1 MSCIPSA
8 RQAASFSFLVLA
20 AIFVLG
26 GCASSAQKARK
37 EQRDK
42 LIQTNKLYC
51 EFLNGEQYPDID
63 VALNVQMAQ
72 RCDAEKSFT
81 ITSYKTPSEIPGV
94 LYCCALAGKHSA
106 TRTERPA
113 PVKAPAPPAI
123 AKPIE
128 APTAAP
134 AAAATAT
141 AGSATATT
149 AAPKAE
155 APKVEAE
162 KNNNDGL
169 DE

>member
-8 RQAASFSFLVLA
+8 RQAASFLALA
-20 AIFVLG
+20 ALLILS

-72 RCDAEKSFT
+72 RCDADKSFSV
-81 ITSYKTPSEIPGV
+81 TSYKTPSEIPGV
-94 LYCCALAGKHSA
+94 LYCCALAGKSHA
-106 TRTERPA
+106 PRAERPA
-113 PVKAPAPPAI
+113 PVKAPVPVAP
-123 AKPIE
+123 AKPVE
-128 APTAAP
+128 AP
-134 AAAATAT
+134 AASATAT
-141 AGSATATT
+141 AGSAAATATT
-149 AAPKAE
+149 STPKAETPKAE
-155 APKVEAE
+155 AEQTS
-162 KNNNDGL
+162 NDGL